1 MRGVRMSN
9 WPDFSGPLRSGLSP
23 WSPLAGEDIMQVRDR
38 DVTNLTVLDLSTN
51 NLTGKLPDTLC
62 DSGQLTK
69 LILFSNSLHGV
80 IPQSLGKCQSLE
92 RVRLQNN
99 NLSGKLPRGFNE
111 LQLVNFLDLSNNN
124 LRGNLGIFNMPQ
136 LEMLN
141 LGKNKFSGELPD
153 LSRSKRL
160 KKLDLSGNIISG
172 LVPVELMTFTE
183 LMNLDI
189 SYNEITGVIP
199 SELSSCKKLVSLD
212 MSHNNLTG
220 EIPSSFSD
228 FPVLSDLDL
237 SGNQL
242 SGEIPKNLGN
252 IESLVQV
259 NISHNH
265 LHGSLPLTGAF
276 LAINATAVAG
286 NNNLCGENNVSIV
299 PPCSV
304 VRKRSTNSWW
314 FVVMLTFVA
323 FLAVVLSGFFI
334 SLVFQMK
341 HNVLEVKKV
350 EQEDGTK
357 WEIQF
362 FDSRFIKSLT
372 VNAIL
377 SSLKNE
383 NIFVD
388 KNGVKFVIK
397 KVKKYDSL
405 PNISEI
411 VKLPEHRNI
420 IKLVVTCRLEEVAY
434 LIHENV
440 E

>member
-1 MRGVRMSN
+1 
-9 WPDFSGPLRSGLSP
+9 
-23 WSPLAGEDIMQVRDR
+23 
-38 DVTNLTVLDLSTN
+38 
-51 NLTGKLPDTLC
+51 
-62 DSGQLTK
+62 
-69 LILFSNSLHGV
+69 
-80 IPQSLGKCQSLE
+80 
-92 RVRLQNN
+92 
-99 NLSGKLPRGFNE
+99 
-111 LQLVNFLDLSNNN
+111 
-124 LRGNLGIFNMPQ
+124 MPQ

-304 VRKRSTNSWW
+304 
-314 FVVMLTFVA
+314 
-323 FLAVVLSGFFI
+323 
-334 SLVFQMK
+334 

-440 E
+440 EET